1 MATYSYNVSQLGEY
15 VQVNK
20 DIILKDIVFG
30 GEYGNTIPLMTKQL
44 GIKTTEKIHPSTLNV
59 VLQDID
65 GVNPCGFHSDGELK
79 FTDREIVTK
88 QKKANMEFCLEKL
101 LGKFAEYKVRVGA
114 NEDALPFEAEI
125 IDGLVKSINKQVEK
139 GVWTDLITNADAQL
153 TVAST
158 GTAYE
163 RVMAV
168 YMALP
173 EEILEDA
180 VIFVSPATFREY
192 VKDLVD
198 KNFYHYNPADG
209 DLEEIF
215 IPGSGVKV
223 RKANGLAEQTDDVI
237 FGTSPKNM
245 IYGTDFMDNKEE
257 VKAWFSDDNDTYRIK
272 VRFNYGANVAF
283 PDLVVGSKKSK
294 G

>member
-1 MATYSYNVSQLGEY
+1 MAYNVESLGAY
-15 VQVNK
+15 VQENK

-44 GIKTTEKIHPSTLNV
+44 GIKTTEKIHPSTLEA
-59 VLQDID
+59 VLQDVS
-65 GVNPCGFHSDGELK
+65 GECGFNPQGDLNISERSI
-79 FTDREIVTK
+79 TTK
-88 QKKANMEFCLEKL
+88 QKKVNMEFCLEKL
-101 LGKFAEYKVRVGA
+101 LGKFAEYTVRVGA
-114 NEDALPFEAEI
+114 NQDALPFEAEI

-173 EEILEDA
+173 EAILEDA

-192 VKDLVD
+192 VNDLVN

-223 RKANGLAEQTDDVI
+223 RKALGLAGQTNDVI

-283 PDLVVGSKKSK
+283 PDLVVGSKKSA
-294 G
+294 

>member
-1 MATYSYNVSQLGEY
+1 MAYNVQALGAY
-15 VQVNK
+15 VQENK

-44 GIKTTEKIHPSTLNV
+44 GIKTTEKIHPSTLEA
-59 VLQDID
+59 VLQD
-65 GVNPCGFHSDGELK
+65 VNGECGFNPQGDLK
-79 FTDREIVTK
+79 ITERSIITS
-88 QKKANMEFCLEKL
+88 QKKVNMEFCLEKL

-114 NEDALPFEAEI
+114 NQDALPFEAEI

-139 GVWTDLITNADAQL
+139 DVWTALITNTDAQL

-173 EEILEDA
+173 EAVLEDA

-223 RKANGLAEQTDDVI
+223 RKAKGLAEQTDDVI

-257 VKAWFSDDNDTYRIK
+257 IKAWFSDDNDTYRIK

>member
-1 MATYSYNVSQLGEY
+1 MAYNVQALGAY
-15 VQVNK
+15 VQENK

-44 GIKTTEKIHPSTLNV
+44 GIKTTEKIHPSTLEA
-59 VLQDID
+59 VLQDVS
-65 GVNPCGFHSDGELK
+65 GECGFNPQGDLNISERSI
-79 FTDREIVTK
+79 TTS
-88 QKKANMEFCLEKL
+88 QKKVNMEFCLEKL
-101 LGKFAEYKVRVGA
+101 LGKFAEYTVRVGA

-139 GVWTDLITNADAQL
+139 GVWTDLITNTDAQL

-173 EEILEDA
+173 EAILEDA

-192 VKDLVD
+192 VNDLVN

-223 RKANGLAEQTDDVI
+223 RKAKGLAEQTEDVI

-257 VKAWFSDDNDTYRIK
+257 IKAWFSDDNDTYRIK

-283 PDLVVGSKKSK
+283 PDLVVGSKKTK
-294 G
+294 

>member
-1 MATYSYNVSQLGEY
+1 MAYNVESLGAY
-15 VQVNK
+15 VQENK

-44 GIKTTEKIHPSTLNV
+44 GIKTTEKIHPSTLEA
-59 VLQDID
+59 VLQDVS
-65 GVNPCGFHSDGELK
+65 GECGFTPQGDLK
-79 FTDREIVTK
+79 ITERSITTS
-88 QKKANMEFCLEKL
+88 QKKVNMEFCLEKL

-139 GVWTDLITNADAQL
+139 GVWTDLITNTTAQL

-173 EEILEDA
+173 EAILEDA

-223 RKANGLAEQTDDVI
+223 RKANGLAEQTEDVI

-257 VKAWFSDDNDTYRIK
+257 IKAWFSDDNDTYRIK

-283 PDLVVGSKKSK
+283 PDLVVGSKKTK
-294 G
+294 A

>member
-1 MATYSYNVSQLGEY
+1 MAYNVSALGTY
-15 VQVNK
+15 VQENK

-44 GIKTTEKIHPSTLNV
+44 GIKTTEKIHPSTLEA
-59 VLQDID
+59 VLQDVS
-65 GVNPCGFHSDGELK
+65 GECGFNPQGDLNISERSI
-79 FTDREIVTK
+79 TTS
-88 QKKANMEFCLEKL
+88 QKKVNMEFCLEKL

-139 GVWTDLITNADAQL
+139 GVWTDLITNTDAQL

-173 EEILEDA
+173 EAILEDA

-223 RKANGLAEQTDDVI
+223 RKAKGLAEQTDDVI

>member
-1 MATYSYNVSQLGEY
+1 MAYKVDALSTY
-15 VQVNK
+15 VQENK

-44 GIKTTEKIHPSTLNV
+44 GIKTTEKIHPSTLEA
-59 VLQDID
+59 VLQDVSGD
-65 GVNPCGFHSDGELK
+65 CGFNPQGDLNITERSI
-79 FTDREIVTK
+79 TTS
-88 QKKANMEFCLEKL
+88 QKKVNMEFCLEKL

-114 NEDALPFEAEI
+114 NPDALPFEAEI
-125 IDGLVKSINKQVEK
+125 IDGIVKDINQQVEK
-139 GVWTDLITNADAQL
+139 GVWTDLLNNTDAQL
-153 TVAST
+153 TVSSE

-173 EEILEDA
+173 EAILEDA

-192 VKDLVD
+192 VNDLVN

-223 RKANGLAEQTDDVI
+223 RKAKGLEGHTYDVI

-257 VKAWFSDDNDTYRIK
+257 IKAWFSDDNDTYRIK

-283 PDLVVGSKKSK
+283 PDLVVGSKKSR

>member
-1 MATYSYNVSQLGEY
+1 MAYNVSLLGTY
-15 VQVNK
+15 VQENK

-59 VLQDID
+59 VLQDVS
-65 GVNPCGFHSDGELK
+65 GECGFHSDGELK

-88 QKKANMEFCLEKL
+88 QKKVNMEFCLEKL
-101 LGKFAEYKVRVGA
+101 LGKFAEYTVRVGA
-114 NEDALPFEAEI
+114 NPDALPFEAEI
-125 IDGLVKSINKQVEK
+125 IDNLVKSINKQVEK
-139 GVWTDLITNADAQL
+139 DVWTDLITNTTAQL

-223 RKANGLAEQTDDVI
+223 RKALGLAGQTEDVI

-245 IYGTDFMDNKEE
+245 VYGTDFMDNKEE
-257 VKAWFSDDNDTYRIK
+257 IKVWFSDDNDTYRIK

-283 PDLVVGSKKSK
+283 PDLVVGSKKSA
-294 G
+294 

>member
-1 MATYSYNVSQLGEY
+1 MAYNVTALGTY
-15 VQVNK
+15 VQENK

-44 GIKTTEKIHPSTLNV
+44 GIKTTEKIHPSTLEA
-59 VLQDID
+59 VLQDVS
-65 GVNPCGFHSDGELK
+65 GECGFNPQGDLNISERSI
-79 FTDREIVTK
+79 TTS
-88 QKKANMEFCLEKL
+88 QKKVNMEFCLEKL
-101 LGKFAEYKVRVGA
+101 LGKFAEYTVRVGA
-114 NEDALPFEAEI
+114 NQDALPFEAEI

-139 GVWTDLITNADAQL
+139 DVWADLITNTTAQL

-173 EEILEDA
+173 EAILEDA

-257 VKAWFSDDNDTYRIK
+257 IKAWFSDDNDTYRIK

>member
-1 MATYSYNVSQLGEY
+1 MAYNVSALGTY
-15 VQVNK
+15 VQENK

-44 GIKTTEKIHPSTLNV
+44 GIKTTEKIHPSTLEA
-59 VLQDID
+59 VLQDVS
-65 GVNPCGFHSDGELK
+65 GECGFNPQGDLNITERSI
-79 FTDREIVTK
+79 TTS
-88 QKKANMEFCLEKL
+88 QKKVNMEFCLEKL

-114 NEDALPFEAEI
+114 NPDALPFEAEI

-139 GVWTDLITNADAQL
+139 GVWTDLITNTDAQL

-173 EEILEDA
+173 EAILEDA

-223 RKANGLAEQTDDVI
+223 RKAKGLAEQTDDVI

-257 VKAWFSDDNDTYRIK
+257 IKAWFSDDNDTYRIK

>member
-1 MATYSYNVSQLGEY
+1 MAYNVQALGSY
-15 VQVNK
+15 VQENK

-44 GIKTTEKIHPSTLNV
+44 GIRTTEKIHPSTLEA
-59 VLQDID
+59 VLQDVS
-65 GVNPCGFHSDGELK
+65 GECGFTPQGDLK
-79 FTDREIVTK
+79 ITERSITTS
-88 QKKANMEFCLEKL
+88 QKKVNMEFCLEKL

-114 NEDALPFEAEI
+114 NPDALPFEAEI

-139 GVWTDLITNADAQL
+139 GVWTDLITNTDAQL

-173 EEILEDA
+173 EAVLEDA

-223 RKANGLAEQTDDVI
+223 RKAKGLAEQTDDVI

>member
-1 MATYSYNVSQLGEY
+1 MAYNVEALGSY
-15 VQVNK
+15 VQENR

-44 GIKTTEKIHPSTLNV
+44 GIKTTEKIHPSTLEA
-59 VLQDID
+59 VLQDVS
-65 GVNPCGFHSDGELK
+65 GECGFNPQGDLNISERSI
-79 FTDREIVTK
+79 TTK
-88 QKKANMEFCLEKL
+88 QKKVNMEFCLEKL
-101 LGKFAEYKVRVGA
+101 LGKFAEYTVRVGA
-114 NEDALPFEAEI
+114 NQDALPFEAEI

-173 EEILEDA
+173 EAILEDA

-223 RKANGLAEQTDDVI
+223 RKAKGLAEQTDDVI

-245 IYGTDFMDNKEE
+245 IYGTDFMENKEE
-257 VKAWFSDDNDTYRIK
+257 IKAWFSDDNDTYRIK

-294 G
+294 

>member
-1 MATYSYNVSQLGEY
+1 MAYNVQALGAY
-15 VQVNK
+15 VQENR

-44 GIKTTEKIHPSTLNV
+44 GIKTTEKIHPSTLEA
-59 VLQDID
+59 VLQDVI
-65 GVNPCGFHSDGELK
+65 GECGFNPQGDLNITERSI
-79 FTDREIVTK
+79 TTS
-88 QKKANMEFCLEKL
+88 QKKVNMEFCLEKL

-114 NEDALPFEAEI
+114 NPDALPFEAEI

-139 GVWTDLITNADAQL
+139 GVWTDLITNTTAQL

-173 EEILEDA
+173 EAVLEDA

-192 VKDLVD
+192 VNDLVN

-223 RKANGLAEQTDDVI
+223 RKAKGLAEQTEDVI

-283 PDLVVGSKKSK
+283 PDLVVGSKKVK

>member
-1 MATYSYNVSQLGEY
+1 MAYNVSALGTY
-15 VQVNK
+15 VQENK

-44 GIKTTEKIHPSTLNV
+44 GIKTTEKIHPSTLEA
-59 VLQDID
+59 VLQDVS
-65 GVNPCGFHSDGELK
+65 GECGFNPQGDLNISERSI
-79 FTDREIVTK
+79 TTS
-88 QKKANMEFCLEKL
+88 QKKVNMEFCLEKL

-139 GVWTDLITNADAQL
+139 GVWTDLITNTDAQL
-153 TVAST
+153 TVPST

-173 EEILEDA
+173 EAILEDA

-223 RKANGLAEQTDDVI
+223 RKAKGLAEQTEDVI

>member
-1 MATYSYNVSQLGEY
+1 MAYNVTALGTY
-15 VQVNK
+15 VQENK

-44 GIKTTEKIHPSTLNV
+44 GIKTTEKIHPTTFEA
-59 VLQDID
+59 VLQDVS
-65 GVNPCGFHSDGELK
+65 GVCGFHPDGELK
-79 FTDREIVTK
+79 FTDREIATK
-88 QKKANMEFCLEKL
+88 QKKVNMEFCLEKL
-101 LGKFAEYKVRVGA
+101 LGKFAEYTVRVGA
-114 NEDALPFEAEI
+114 NQDALPFEAEI

-173 EEILEDA
+173 EAILEDA

-192 VKDLVD
+192 VNDLVN

-223 RKANGLAEQTDDVI
+223 RKALGLAGQTNDVI

-283 PDLVVGSKKSK
+283 PDLVVGSKKSA
-294 G
+294 

>member
-1 MATYSYNVSQLGEY
+1 MAYNVSALGTY
-15 VQVNK
+15 VQENK

-44 GIKTTEKIHPSTLNV
+44 GIKTTEKIHPSTLEA
-59 VLQDID
+59 VLQDVS
-65 GVNPCGFHSDGELK
+65 GECGFNPQGDLNISERSI
-79 FTDREIVTK
+79 TTS
-88 QKKANMEFCLEKL
+88 QKKVNMEFCLEKL
-101 LGKFAEYKVRVGA
+101 LGKFAEYTVRVGA

-139 GVWTDLITNADAQL
+139 GVWADLITNTDAQL

-173 EEILEDA
+173 EAVLEDA

-223 RKANGLAEQTDDVI
+223 RKAKGLAEQTDDVI

-257 VKAWFSDDNDTYRIK
+257 IKAWFSDDNDTYRIK

>member
-1 MATYSYNVSQLGEY
+1 MAYNVESLGAY
-15 VQVNK
+15 VQENR

-44 GIKTTEKIHPSTLNV
+44 GIKTTEKIHPSTLEA
-59 VLQDID
+59 VLQD
-65 GVNPCGFHSDGELK
+65 VNGECGFNPQGDLK
-79 FTDREIVTK
+79 ITERSITTS
-88 QKKANMEFCLEKL
+88 QKKVNMEFCLEKL
-101 LGKFAEYKVRVGA
+101 LGKFAEYTVRVGA
-114 NEDALPFEAEI
+114 NPDALPFEAEI

-139 GVWTDLITNADAQL
+139 GVWTDLITNTTAQL
-153 TVAST
+153 TVSGE

-173 EEILEDA
+173 EAILEDA

-223 RKANGLAEQTDDVI
+223 RKAKGLAEQTEDVI

-257 VKAWFSDDNDTYRIK
+257 IKAWFSDDNDTYRIK

>member
-1 MATYSYNVSQLGEY
+1 MAYNVSLLGTY
-15 VQVNK
+15 VQENK

-44 GIKTTEKIHPSTLNV
+44 GIKTTEKIHPTTLEA
-59 VLQDID
+59 VLQDVS
-65 GVNPCGFHSDGELK
+65 GVCGFHPDGELK
-79 FTDREIVTK
+79 FTDREIATK
-88 QKKANMEFCLEKL
+88 QKKVNMEFCLEKL
-101 LGKFAEYKVRVGA
+101 LGKFGEYTVRVGA
-114 NEDALPFEAEI
+114 NQDALPFEAEI

-139 GVWTDLITNADAQL
+139 DVWTDLITNTTAQL

-192 VKDLVD
+192 VNDLVN

-223 RKANGLAEQTDDVI
+223 RKALGLAGQTEDVI

-283 PDLVVGSKKSK
+283 PDLVVGSKKSA
-294 G
+294 

>member
-1 MATYSYNVSQLGEY
+1 MAYNVSALGTY
-15 VQVNK
+15 VQENK

-44 GIKTTEKIHPSTLNV
+44 GIKTTEKIHPSTLEA
-59 VLQDID
+59 VLQDVS
-65 GVNPCGFHSDGELK
+65 GECGFNPQGDLNISERSI
-79 FTDREIVTK
+79 TTS
-88 QKKANMEFCLEKL
+88 QKKVNMEFCLEKL

-139 GVWTDLITNADAQL
+139 GVWTDLITNTTAQL
-153 TVAST
+153 TVPST

-173 EEILEDA
+173 EAILEDA

-223 RKANGLAEQTDDVI
+223 RKAKGLAEQTDDVI

-257 VKAWFSDDNDTYRIK
+257 IKAWFSDDNDTYRIK

-283 PDLVVGSKKSK
+283 PDLVVGSKKTK

>member
-1 MATYSYNVSQLGEY
+1 MAYNVSALGTY
-15 VQVNK
+15 VQENK

-44 GIKTTEKIHPSTLNV
+44 GIKTTEKIHPSTLEA
-59 VLQDID
+59 VLQDVS
-65 GVNPCGFHSDGELK
+65 GECGFNPQGDLNISERSI
-79 FTDREIVTK
+79 TTS
-88 QKKANMEFCLEKL
+88 QKKVNMEFCLEKL
-101 LGKFAEYKVRVGA
+101 LGKFAEYTVRVGA
-114 NEDALPFEAEI
+114 NQDALPFEAEI

-139 GVWTDLITNADAQL
+139 GVWTDLITNTDAQL

-173 EEILEDA
+173 EAILEDA

-192 VKDLVD
+192 VNDLVN

-223 RKANGLAEQTDDVI
+223 RKAKGLAEQTEDVI

-245 IYGTDFMDNKEE
+245 IYGTDFMENKEE
-257 VKAWFSDDNDTYRIK
+257 IKAWFSDDNDTYRIK

-294 G
+294 

>member
-1 MATYSYNVSQLGEY
+1 MAYNVSALGAY
-15 VQVNK
+15 VQENK

-44 GIKTTEKIHPSTLNV
+44 GIKTTEKIHPSTLEA
-59 VLQDID
+59 VLQDVS
-65 GVNPCGFHSDGELK
+65 GECGFNPQGDLNISERSI
-79 FTDREIVTK
+79 TTS
-88 QKKANMEFCLEKL
+88 QKKVNMEFCLEKL

-114 NEDALPFEAEI
+114 NPDALPFEAEI

-139 GVWTDLITNADAQL
+139 GVWTDLITNTDAQL

-173 EEILEDA
+173 EAILEDA

-223 RKANGLAEQTDDVI
+223 RKAKGLAEQTDDVI

-257 VKAWFSDDNDTYRIK
+257 IKAWFSDDNDTYRIK

-283 PDLVVGSKKSK
+283 PDLVVGSKKTK
-294 G
+294 

>member
-1 MATYSYNVSQLGEY
+1 MAYNVSALGTY
-15 VQVNK
+15 VQENK

-44 GIKTTEKIHPSTLNV
+44 GIKTTEKIHPSTLEA
-59 VLQDID
+59 VLQD
-65 GVNPCGFHSDGELK
+65 VNGDCGFNPQGDLK
-79 FTDREIVTK
+79 ITERSIITS
-88 QKKANMEFCLEKL
+88 QKKVNMEFCLEKL

-114 NEDALPFEAEI
+114 NPDALPFEAEI

-139 GVWTDLITNADAQL
+139 DVWKALITNTDAQL

-173 EEILEDA
+173 EAVLEDA

-223 RKANGLAEQTDDVI
+223 RKAKGLAEQTDDVI

>member
-1 MATYSYNVSQLGEY
+1 MAYNVSALGTY
-15 VQVNK
+15 VQENK

-44 GIKTTEKIHPSTLNV
+44 GIKTTEKIHPSTLEA
-59 VLQDID
+59 VLQDVS
-65 GVNPCGFHSDGELK
+65 GECGFNPQGDLNITERSI
-79 FTDREIVTK
+79 TTS
-88 QKKANMEFCLEKL
+88 QKKVNMEFCLEKL

-114 NEDALPFEAEI
+114 NPDALPFEAEI

-139 GVWTDLITNADAQL
+139 DVWKALITNTDAQL

-173 EEILEDA
+173 EAILEDA

-223 RKANGLAEQTDDVI
+223 RKAKGLAEQTDDVI

-257 VKAWFSDDNDTYRIK
+257 IKAWFSDDNDTYRIK

>member
-1 MATYSYNVSQLGEY
+1 MAYNVQALGAY
-15 VQVNK
+15 VQENK

-44 GIKTTEKIHPSTLNV
+44 GIKTTEKIHPSTLEA
-59 VLQDID
+59 VLQDVS
-65 GVNPCGFHSDGELK
+65 GECGFTPQGDLK
-79 FTDREIVTK
+79 ITERSITTS
-88 QKKANMEFCLEKL
+88 QKKVNMEFCLEKL
-101 LGKFAEYKVRVGA
+101 LGKFAEYTVRVGA
-114 NEDALPFEAEI
+114 NPDALPFEAEI

-139 GVWTDLITNADAQL
+139 GVWTDLITNTDAQL

-173 EEILEDA
+173 EAILEDA

-223 RKANGLAEQTDDVI
+223 RKAKGLADQTDDVI

>member
-1 MATYSYNVSQLGEY
+1 MAYNVSLLGTY
-15 VQVNK
+15 VQENK

-59 VLQDID
+59 VLQDVS
-65 GVNPCGFHSDGELK
+65 GECGFHSDGELK
-79 FTDREIVTK
+79 FTDREIATK
-88 QKKANMEFCLEKL
+88 QKKVNMEFCLEKL

-139 GVWTDLITNADAQL
+139 GVWTDLITNTDAQL

-223 RKANGLAEQTDDVI
+223 RKAKGLAEQTDDVI

-257 VKAWFSDDNDTYRIK
+257 IKAWFSDDNDTYRIK
-272 VRFNYGANVAF
+272 VRFNYGANVAY
-283 PDLVVGSKKSK
+283 PDLVVGSKKTK

>member
-1 MATYSYNVSQLGEY
+1 MAYNVQALGAY
-15 VQVNK
+15 VQENK

-44 GIKTTEKIHPSTLNV
+44 GIKTTEKIHPSTLEA
-59 VLQDID
+59 VLQDVS
-65 GVNPCGFHSDGELK
+65 GECGFNPQGDLNISERSI
-79 FTDREIVTK
+79 TTS
-88 QKKANMEFCLEKL
+88 QKKVNMEFCLEKL
-101 LGKFAEYKVRVGA
+101 LGKFAEYTVRVGA

-139 GVWTDLITNADAQL
+139 GVWTDLITNTDAQL

-173 EEILEDA
+173 EAILEDA

-223 RKANGLAEQTDDVI
+223 RKAKGLAEQTEDVI

-257 VKAWFSDDNDTYRIK
+257 IKAWFSDDNDTYRIK

>member
-1 MATYSYNVSQLGEY
+1 MAYNVSALGTY
-15 VQVNK
+15 VQENK

-44 GIKTTEKIHPSTLNV
+44 GIKTTEKIHPSTLEA
-59 VLQDID
+59 VLQDVS
-65 GVNPCGFHSDGELK
+65 GECGFNPQGDLNISERSI
-79 FTDREIVTK
+79 TTS
-88 QKKANMEFCLEKL
+88 QKKVNMEFCLEKL

-139 GVWTDLITNADAQL
+139 GVWTDLITNTDAQL

-173 EEILEDA
+173 EAILEDA

-223 RKANGLAEQTDDVI
+223 RKAKGLAEQTEDVI

-257 VKAWFSDDNDTYRIK
+257 IKAWFSDDNDTYRIK

>member
-1 MATYSYNVSQLGEY
+1 MAYNVSALGTY
-15 VQVNK
+15 VQENK

-44 GIKTTEKIHPSTLNV
+44 GIKTTEKIHPSTLEA
-59 VLQDID
+59 VLQDVS
-65 GVNPCGFHSDGELK
+65 GECGFNPQGDLNISERSI
-79 FTDREIVTK
+79 TTS
-88 QKKANMEFCLEKL
+88 QKKVNMEFCLEKL

-139 GVWTDLITNADAQL
+139 GVWTDLITNTTAQL
-153 TVAST
+153 TVPST

-173 EEILEDA
+173 EAILEDA

-223 RKANGLAEQTDDVI
+223 RKAKGLAEQTDDVI

>member
-1 MATYSYNVSQLGEY
+1 MAYNVESLGAY
-15 VQVNK
+15 VQENK

-44 GIKTTEKIHPSTLNV
+44 GIKTTEKIHPSTLEA
-59 VLQDID
+59 VLQDVS
-65 GVNPCGFHSDGELK
+65 GECGFTPQGDLK
-79 FTDREIVTK
+79 ITERSITTS
-88 QKKANMEFCLEKL
+88 QKKVNMEFCLEKL

-139 GVWTDLITNADAQL
+139 GVWTDLITNTTAQL

-173 EEILEDA
+173 EAVLEDA

-223 RKANGLAEQTDDVI
+223 RKAKGLAEQTEDVI

-283 PDLVVGSKKSK
+283 PDLVVGSKKVK

>member
-1 MATYSYNVSQLGEY
+1 MAYNVTALGTY
-15 VQVNK
+15 VQENK

-44 GIKTTEKIHPSTLNV
+44 GIKTTEKIHPSTLEA
-59 VLQDID
+59 VLQDVS
-65 GVNPCGFHSDGELK
+65 GECGFNPQGDLNISERSI
-79 FTDREIVTK
+79 TTS
-88 QKKANMEFCLEKL
+88 QKKVNMEFCLEKL
-101 LGKFAEYKVRVGA
+101 LGKFAEYTVRVGA
-114 NEDALPFEAEI
+114 NQDALPFEAEI

-139 GVWTDLITNADAQL
+139 DVWTDLITNTTAQL

-163 RVMAV
+163 RIMAV

-173 EEILEDA
+173 EAILEDA

-223 RKANGLAEQTDDVI
+223 RKAKGLAEQTDDVI

-257 VKAWFSDDNDTYRIK
+257 IKAWFSDDNDTYRIK

-283 PDLVVGSKKSK
+283 PDLVVGSKKTK

>member
-1 MATYSYNVSQLGEY
+1 MAYNVEALGAY
-15 VQVNK
+15 VQENK

-44 GIKTTEKIHPSTLNV
+44 GIKTTEKIHPSTLEA
-59 VLQDID
+59 VLQDVS
-65 GVNPCGFHSDGELK
+65 GECGFTPQGDLK
-79 FTDREIVTK
+79 ITERSITTS
-88 QKKANMEFCLEKL
+88 QKKVNMEFCLEKL

-139 GVWTDLITNADAQL
+139 GVWTDLITNTTAQL

-173 EEILEDA
+173 EAILEDA

-223 RKANGLAEQTDDVI
+223 RKAKGLAEQTDDVI

-257 VKAWFSDDNDTYRIK
+257 VKVWFSDDNDTYRIK

-283 PDLVVGSKKSK
+283 PDLVVGSKKVK

>member
-1 MATYSYNVSQLGEY
+1 MAYNVEALGAY
-15 VQVNK
+15 VQENK

-44 GIKTTEKIHPSTLNV
+44 GIKTTEKIHPSTLEA
-59 VLQDID
+59 VLQDVS
-65 GVNPCGFHSDGELK
+65 GECGFNPQGDLNISERSI
-79 FTDREIVTK
+79 TTK
-88 QKKANMEFCLEKL
+88 QKKVNMEFCLEKL
-101 LGKFAEYKVRVGA
+101 LGKFAEYTVRVGA
-114 NEDALPFEAEI
+114 NQDALPFEAEI

-139 GVWTDLITNADAQL
+139 DVWTDLITNTDAQL

-173 EEILEDA
+173 EAVLEDA

-192 VKDLVD
+192 VNDLVN

-223 RKANGLAEQTDDVI
+223 KKANGLAEQTEDVI

-257 VKAWFSDDNDTYRIK
+257 VKAWFSDDNDVYRIK

-294 G
+294 

>member
-1 MATYSYNVSQLGEY
+1 MAYNVTALGTY
-15 VQVNK
+15 VQENK

-44 GIKTTEKIHPSTLNV
+44 GIKTTEKIHPSTLEA
-59 VLQDID
+59 VLQDVS
-65 GVNPCGFHSDGELK
+65 GECGFTPQGDLK
-79 FTDREIVTK
+79 ITERSITTS
-88 QKKANMEFCLEKL
+88 QKKVNMEFCLEKL

-139 GVWTDLITNADAQL
+139 GVWTDLITNTTAQL
-153 TVAST
+153 TVSGE

-173 EEILEDA
+173 EAILEDA

-223 RKANGLAEQTDDVI
+223 RKAKGLAEQTDDVI

-257 VKAWFSDDNDTYRIK
+257 IKAWFSDDNDTYRIK

>member
-1 MATYSYNVSQLGEY
+1 MAYNVTALGTY
-15 VQVNK
+15 VQENK

-44 GIKTTEKIHPSTLNV
+44 GIKTTEKIHPSTLEA
-59 VLQDID
+59 VLQDVS
-65 GVNPCGFHSDGELK
+65 GECGFTPQGDLK
-79 FTDREIVTK
+79 ITERSITTS
-88 QKKANMEFCLEKL
+88 QKKVNMEFCLEKL

-139 GVWTDLITNADAQL
+139 DVWTDLITNTTAQL

-163 RVMAV
+163 RIMAV

-173 EEILEDA
+173 EAILEDA

-192 VKDLVD
+192 VNDLVN

-223 RKANGLAEQTDDVI
+223 RKAKGLAEQTEDVI

-257 VKAWFSDDNDTYRIK
+257 IKAWFSDDNDTYRIK